1 MQDEH
6 KQRLFTLIG
15 AIPKGKVAAYGQ
27 LANLAGLPRQARAV
41 GRLLKELPKGSAL
54 PWYRVVNSQ
63 GKISFP
69 CGSKKYIEQK
79 EHLELEGIV
88 FIKDKINMRI
98 FQWD

>member
-15 AIPKGKVAAYGQ
+15 GIPAGKVAAYGQ
-27 LANLAGLPRQARAV
+27 LADLAGLPRQARAV
-41 GRLLKELPKGSAL
+41 GRLLKELPKSSTL

-69 CGSKKYIEQK
+69 YGSQKYTEQK
-79 EHLELEGIV
+79 TRLQMEGVI
-88 FIKDKINMRI
+88 FIKDKINMRVY
-98 FQWD
+98 QWA